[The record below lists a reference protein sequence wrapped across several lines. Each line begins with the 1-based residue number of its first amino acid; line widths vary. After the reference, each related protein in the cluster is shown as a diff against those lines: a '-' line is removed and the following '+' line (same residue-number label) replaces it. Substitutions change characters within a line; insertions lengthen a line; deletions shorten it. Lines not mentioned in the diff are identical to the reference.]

1 MDTQPLLRVNNVKS
15 PAATTATAR
24 SDNNEGD
31 GRDFDRHLQDQVQ
44 QADTAKNTSKP
55 AEKAVSQA
63 DTEASSQLTRA
74 DQDADTTEENQDQDA
89 VGVVAVMP
97 MELLSADEIVLDANA
112 LPGDMA
118 EQGLPQ
124 DGNALPLLPAA
135 VATGDADIVS
145 DDIGDKAMP
154 DGDSAELIRLLKE
167 QSGVKLKQADNAP
180 ENELDLKTAVQ
191 LTELK
196 PVSKSAEELSD
207 KQLAALFTEGNKAAA
222 VMTQQVQ
229 SATGAASVNIQNY
242 SQPQMNVVQAQAN
255 VFNGSINTPLGH
267 PAWGNQVGDQLAFM
281 IKGNVHSAEIKL
293 NPAHLGPMEI
303 HVSMKDHNA
312 SVTFVSAHA
321 PVREALDAA
330 MPRLR
335 DLMEQQGL
343 NLLNVDVSAH
353 SGGQRHEAFEQ
364 ANNPSGTLSANEQ
377 QNQPASATTIVHA
390 RIETGL
396 SVFA

>member
-15 PAATTATAR
+15 PAASTATAR
-24 SDNNEGD
+24 SDNNEGG

-55 AEKAVSQA
+55 AEKAVSQS
-63 DTEASSQLTRA
+63 DTEASSQITRA
-74 DQDADTTEENQDQDA
+74 DQDADITEENLDQDA
-89 VGVVAVMP
+89 VGVVAGMP
-97 MELLSADEIVLDANA
+97 LELLSDDEIVLEANT
-112 LPGDMA
+112 LPGDMV

-124 DGNALPLLPAA
+124 DGNALPLLPADMA
-135 VATGDADIVS
+135 ARGADIVS
-145 DDIGDKAMP
+145 DNNGDKVMP

-191 LTELK
+191 LAELK
-196 PVSKSAEELSD
+196 PVSKSAEEISD
-207 KQLAALFTEGNKAAA
+207 KQLATLFMEGNKATA

-229 SATGAASVNIQNY
+229 SVAGAATVNIQNY
-242 SQPQMNVVQAQAN
+242 SQPQMNVAQAQAG
-255 VFNGSINTPLGH
+255 VFNGSINTPPGH
-267 PAWGNQVGDQLAFM
+267 PAWGNQVGDQLAYM
-281 IKGNVHSAEIKL
+281 IRGNVHSAEIKL

-303 HVSMKDHNA
+303 HLTMKDHNA

-364 ANNPSGTLSANEQ
+364 ASNPSGIISNEQ